1 MKDNIKKSR
10 IKKISVIVIIT
21 FISIFYFAIPPREID
36 LLLIPKESL
45 YNKSKNVA
53 YLSQT
58 PTMDE
63 KIILAYYPGEY
74 VQIKELPIYTKEA
87 LIIIEDKR
95 FYLHPGIDPIS
106 IARAVKEDLRTLSLS
121 QGGSTITQQLARN
134 VYLGPEKTIK
144 RKVLEILI
152 SIKIESVYSK
162 DEILE
167 FYLNYVYFG
176 DELLNNS
183 DYAKPMYGIQ
193 QASIFYFNTSAENLN
208 LAETTFLIATLR
220 NPRAYSPYTYFQK
233 NKERQELILSLMLEN
248 EYITKEEYQN
258 AVNYNIT
265 LISHRIDNEYV
276 LEELLPR
283 GVPTNHKTLI
293 I

>member
-1 MKDNIKKSR
+1 MKKNEWIK
-10 IKKISVIVIIT
+10 IFVIVIII
-21 FISIFYFAIPPREID
+21 FISFFYLIIPPREID

-45 YNKSKNVA
+45 YGRPNGA

-58 PTMDE
+58 PNSEE
-63 KIILAYYPGEY
+63 KIKLAYYPGEY
-74 VQIKELPIYTKEA
+74 IQLEKLPTHTTEA
-87 LIIIEDKR
+87 LISIEDKR
-95 FYLHPGIDPIS
+95 FYYHPGIDPIS
-106 IARAVKEDLRTLSLS
+106 IARAAKEDLRTLSLS
-121 QGGSTITQQLARN
+121 QGGSTITQQLSRN